1 MKFKETKDYKITKSE
16 NYNFVFNKNTGFCLR
31 FGKTLKDD
39 PIMSPWPELLDIEIS
54 TVCHGINGK
63 PCSFCYKGNGYKGK
77 NMSFETF
84 KKLLNKIPKQ
94 VTQIAFGIGD
104 INGNKDLFKILKATR
119 EYGIIPN
126 ITINGMELTEKIAKE
141 LVKVCGAIS
150 VSRYD
155 DKDVCYNAIKM
166 LTDAGGKQINIH
178 CLVAEETIQ
187 TVLKTCLD
195 TQQDKRLE
203 KLNAIVFLDLK
214 PIGPRN
220 KYNRLDIETLKNIIN
235 STRQIC
241 NTAGMKNTLIGM
253 DSCMSSRLI
262 NTDVFT
268 EEEKKMMDPCESSLF
283 SGYIDVNANFYPCSF
298 IAETD
303 MFKGINVLDKD
314 FIKDIWNSKE
324 VNEFRKLLIKGCRTC
339 PIKGGK
345 MKKEINKQKSNVE
358 KI

>member
-1 MKFKETKDYKITKSE
+1 MKFKETKDYKIVKSK

-31 FGKTLKDD
+31 FGETLKDD

-84 KKLLNKIPKQ
+84 RELLNKIPKQ

-104 INGNKDLFKILKATR
+104 INGNKDLFKILNATR
-119 EYGIIPN
+119 KAGIIPN
-126 ITINGMELTEKIAKE
+126 ITINGMGLTEEVAKK

-150 VSRYD
+150 VSRYE
-155 DKDVCYNAIKM
+155 DKDICYNAIKM

-178 CLVAEETIQ
+178 CLIAEETISIA
-187 TVLKTCLD
+187 LKTCLD
-195 TQQDKRLE
+195 TQVDKRLS

-214 PIGPRN
+214 PVGPRN
-220 KYNRLDIETLKNIIN
+220 KYHQVKKDKLINIIK
-235 STRQIC
+235 TARQIC
-241 NTAGMKNTLIGM
+241 SMHGIKNTLIGM

-262 NTDVFT
+262 DTNVFT
-268 EEEKKMMDPCESSLF
+268 ENEKRMIDPCESSLF
-283 SGYIDVNANFYPCSF
+283 SGYIDVEVKFYPCSF
-298 IAETD
+298 IAETN
-303 MFKGINVLDKD
+303 MFNGIDVLDKD

-324 VNEFRKLLIKGCRTC
+324 VNKFRKILLKGCRTC
-339 PIKGGK
+339 PIKCK
-345 MKKEINKQKSNVE
+345 NK
-358 KI
+358 